1 MKFSRKD
8 LLIHTHLITQN
19 FQMQKINY
27 LHWNVV
33 TKYMKVML
41 KERGKFS
48 GCLLGII
55 RKSKQKKKKNKGII
69 IKKIII
75 ILLLSYDID

>member
-55 RKSKQKKKKNKGII
+55 RKSKQKQKKKERNNNKKKKNNII
-69 IKKIII
+69 TF
-75 ILLLSYDID
+75 L

>member
-1 MKFSRKD
+1 
-8 LLIHTHLITQN
+8 
-19 FQMQKINY
+19 MQKINY

-55 RKSKQKKKKNKGII
+55 RKSKQKQKKKERNNNK
-69 IKKIII
+69 KKIKNII
-75 ILLLSYDID
+75 TFL

>member
-27 LHWNVV
+27 LHWNVF

-41 KERGKFS
+41 KETGKFS
-48 GCLLGII
+48 VCLLVII
-55 RKSKQKKKKNKGII
+55 TKTKQKKKKKERNNNKKNNNNII
-69 IKKIII
+69 TF
-75 ILLLSYDID
+75 L